1 MDSTFSLRNSD
12 EYIALKNATLNIVD
26 EVTYNSSW
34 GADGNGKTLERTA
47 TGGWAESTVDGGTPC
62 TENGMTIVRRGTPI
76 IVEEKRIGTVV
87 ITRLTTGDIKINE
100 IMYNLPGADADLE
113 WIELYNDVTK
123 AINITA
129 WKFYEAD
136 TNHRLVLVQGSM
148 VIPVGGYAIIANNA
162 TAFLKEHPL
171 CNCTVIDST
180 FSLRN
185 TGEYIALKN
194 ATLVLVDN
202 VAYNSSWGADG
213 NGKTLERTATG
224 AWAESTVDGGTP
236 CAENGEAIVIPYSSW
251 IPPVIYTSNITVDT
265 MNPENV
271 GKNATT
277 GLFTATEVIDNETY
291 YVVNIS
297 TPSGYT
303 KMYVGMDVDNKDSLM
318 KRTVIPPEP
327 ELGIISY
334 TFDPAIVMWDFPLMT
349 GKTWSSTSNVTVTLY
364 VNQTPDEPIVFNY
377 TTVVSGEV
385 TAEVVTVP
393 LGTFPCLVI
402 ENNMSSEIEGMQG
415 WNSRKYWISP
425 TDTGFLCPKYQ
436 SYLQGNL
443 VEELELMEVI
453 PPTFLNATD
462 NNTAI
467 NAITGRFLVIILEG
481 NPTTGYTWEVTEP
494 LDELVLQQVGD
505 IAFVQDYAEPGLVG
519 VPGVQIATFEVVGAG
534 NATIKMVYHQP
545 WETDVEPLDTF
556 TLNVTA
562 S

>member
-1 MDSTFSLRNSD
+1 MKDEKDNKVKTVVIVAMAILVLMSMLPAMVSAQGDVKINEIMYNPSTGDDSDMEWIELYNNDAEAVNISDWTIDGNQIADMVMVPGAYAVLARNKTAFDDYYGALPCSVIDVTFVLANSGDTIVLCDSTGA
-12 EYIALKNATLNIVD
+12 EVD
-26 EVTYNSSW
+26 NVTYDASW
-34 GADGNGKTLERTA
+34 GADGNGKTLERNVA
-47 TGGWAESTVDGGTPC
+47 GWWVDSLADGGTPC
-62 TENGMTIVRRGTPI
+62 
-76 IVEEKRIGTVV
+76 
-87 ITRLTTGDIKINE
+87 
-100 IMYNLPGADADLE
+100 
-113 WIELYNDVTK
+113 ELNSV
-123 AINITA
+123 
-129 WKFYEAD
+129 KF
-136 TNHRLVLVQGSM
+136 
-148 VIPVGGYAIIANNA
+148 VIP
-162 TAFLKEHPL
+162 
-171 CNCTVIDST
+171 
-180 FSLRN
+180 FSPWVPPMI
-185 TGEYIALKN
+185 YI
-194 ATLVLVDN
+194 
-202 VAYNSSWGADG
+202 Y
-213 NGKTLERTATG
+213 
-224 AWAESTVDGGTP
+224 
-236 CAENGEAIVIPYSSW
+236 
-251 IPPVIYTSNITVDT
+251 NITVDIVPD
-265 MNPENV
+265 NI
-271 GKNATT
+271 GKTATT

-297 TPSGYT
+297 KPSGYT

-318 KRTVIPPEP
+318 RRTVITLGP
-327 ELGIISY
+327 ELGIDSY
-334 TFDPAIVMWDFPLMT
+334 TFDPAIVMWDFPLMA
-349 GKTWSSTSNVTVTLY
+349 GKTWSSTSNVTGTY
-364 VNQTPDEPIVFNY
+364 VNQTLDAPIVFNY
-377 TTVVSGEV
+377 TAVVSGEV

-402 ENNMSSEIEGMQG
+402 EKNMSYEVEGVQA

-425 TDTGFLCPKYQ
+425 TDNGFLYPKYQ
-436 SYLQGNL
+436 SYLRGNL
-443 VEELELMEVI
+443 VEELELIEVI